1 MIRVVAYL
9 LLTVLIITL
18 LRYIIGAATKVFADF
33 LLPKGTPGP
42 GNAARSAST
51 TTGMGELKRD
61 PVCGTFVAVSTSVKK
76 TVHGE
81 VVHFCSEA
89 CRDKYDG

>member
-1 MIRVVAYL
+1 
-9 LLTVLIITL
+9 
-18 LRYIIGAATKVFADF
+18 
-33 LLPKGTPGP
+33 
-42 GNAARSAST
+42 
-51 TTGMGELKRD
+51 MGELKKD

-89 CRDKYDG
+89 CRDKYNG